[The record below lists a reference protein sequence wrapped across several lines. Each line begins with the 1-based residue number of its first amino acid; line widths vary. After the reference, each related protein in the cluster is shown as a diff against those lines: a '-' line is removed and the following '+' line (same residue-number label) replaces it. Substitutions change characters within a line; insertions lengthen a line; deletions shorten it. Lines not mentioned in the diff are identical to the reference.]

1 MVSMPLKF
9 VFSKEWCCKCVNV
22 NHYFSFCYYREKC
35 QCLRPFFIKKTISL
49 KCDGR
54 HWIRNG
60 IENALT
66 PNTFF
71 FLAILPN
78 KSNVDDL
85 ATKISQ
91 MYDIAIN
98 FCNIPHFPTNKRN
111 IVWRK
116 KYQKRPS
123 NMYFTPSFFCERL

>member
-1 MVSMPLKF
+1 MVLMPLKF
-9 VFSKEWCCKCVNV
+9 VFSKEWCCKCVYV

-35 QCLRPFFIKKTISL
+35 QCLRPFFIKNHFIEMWRSPLNK
-49 KCDGR
+49 KR
-54 HWIRNG
+54 HWKCLNPQHI
-60 IENALT
+60 
-66 PNTFF
+66 

-85 ATKISQ
+85 ATKTSQ